1 MIEGIVK
8 KIMFTGIEKYARN
21 YGIKDVEIQ
30 IKVLNNPEDNVFYII
45 CENYIEVELVTF
57 LKIMD
62 KKLDMF
68 GYEALANPFLKKSLI
83 DCANEFNLSVDD
95 VFCYIVKYV
104 DNAGKQNVG
113 LAFYNTKNQKLK
125 TISLAKHLEKLGI

>member
-104 DNAGKQNVG
+104 DNVGKQNVG

>member
-21 YGIKDVEIQ
+21 YGIKDVEVQ

-45 CENYIEVELVTF
+45 CENYVEVELVTF

-104 DNAGKQNVG
+104 DNVGKQNVG

>member
-45 CENYIEVELVTF
+45 CENYVEVELVTF

-104 DNAGKQNVG
+104 DNVGKQNVG

>member
-21 YGIKDVEIQ
+21 YGIKDVEVQ

-104 DNAGKQNVG
+104 DNVGKQNVG